1 MDDET
6 KKNIFNAL
14 GNARARPRGELKSFE
29 ILCTAVRY
37 RPRRAQM
44 RSGRINFA
52 KRTDYF
58 GPGRDRFFPFLFRRC
73 LGTAPKNPRARSF
86 NVRRCLANLPS
97 YYNDD
102 DANELPV
109 VLPVGR
115 IVRGWNIIRAYG
127 RPPLFLSR
135 YLSLSLFR
143 SCTPTPSRSASPA
156 SPETLYLLAFSS
168 LAPFSFFFASSF
180 FHQCLRSFWPVHGEH
195 RSRSLTS

>member
-1 MDDET
+1 
-6 KKNIFNAL
+6 
-14 GNARARPRGELKSFE
+14 
-29 ILCTAVRY
+29 
-37 RPRRAQM
+37 M

-58 GPGRDRFFPFLFRRC
+58 GPGAIDFFVFISPLSRHRC
-73 LGTAPKNPRARSF
+73 LKIRAARSF

-127 RPPLFLSR
+127 RPPSFSLLLSLSFSLSLMHSYTLSKRFTCLARNSLPPRFFLSR
-135 YLSLSLFR
+135 SF
-143 SCTPTPSRSASPA
+143 
-156 SPETLYLLAFSS
+156 F
-168 LAPFSFFFASSF
+168 FFFASSF
-180 FHQCLRSFWPVHGEH
+180 FHQCLRSFLAVHGEH